1 MIIQFCVLKLETT
14 ILTGQYDYWPAIIG
28 FLILM
33 FKDTII
39 SLRIFYPNFHLFLSV
54 TNVLYTPVAYL
65 LANGIEAN
73 HYVSSQN
80 FTAVDWLLTNK
91 PHYFG
96 LIPGWANPSG
106 VFLLIVLLVMAV
118 CSMKWVRKGGY
129 FEVKPYVF
137 LPYSNS

>member
-1 MIIQFCVLKLETT
+1 MVTLKNNGCPTCATGSAGPGTILSNLAKTGLIIQFCVLKLETT

-73 HYVSSQN
+73 H
-80 FTAVDWLLTNK
+80 
-91 PHYFG
+91 
-96 LIPGWANPSG
+96 
-106 VFLLIVLLVMAV
+106 
-118 CSMKWVRKGGY
+118 
-129 FEVKPYVF
+129 
-137 LPYSNS
+137 